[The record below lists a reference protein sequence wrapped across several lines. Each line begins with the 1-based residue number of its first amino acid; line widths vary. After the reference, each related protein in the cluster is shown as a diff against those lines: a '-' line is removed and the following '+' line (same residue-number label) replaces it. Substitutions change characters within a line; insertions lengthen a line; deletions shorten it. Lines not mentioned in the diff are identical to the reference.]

1 MTLCKW
7 PINTGKLT
15 YLKKISNLLD
25 YLSIS
30 NIIEL
35 SIDQL
40 NLLLDLDDGN
50 AIKKEYTKI
59 KSSRYK
65 LSEKDLELFIDMV
78 QNTKSKKINV
88 KETTKVFK
96 FISSIYNANPILQ
109 DNVNYMDY
117 LETFSKLNLK
127 AIFNMRMYEIL
138 DIFKIRSISYENI
151 NEENKLVNDLTQLN
165 KVLNTL

>member
-1 MTLCKW
+1 M
-7 PINTGKLT
+7 
-15 YLKKISNLLD
+15 
-25 YLSIS
+25 
-30 NIIEL
+30 

-59 KSSRYK
+59 KTSRYK

-78 QNTKSKKINV
+78 QNTKSKKIHV

-165 KVLNTL
+165 KVLNTF